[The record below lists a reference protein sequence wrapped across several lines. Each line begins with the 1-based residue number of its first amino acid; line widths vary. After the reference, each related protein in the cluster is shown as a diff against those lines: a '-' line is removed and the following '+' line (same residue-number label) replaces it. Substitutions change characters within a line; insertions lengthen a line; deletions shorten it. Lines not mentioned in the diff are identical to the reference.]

1 MQAHRPRPATVRA
14 SLVLALCA
22 LGIGAAS
29 AAEPPPLPPE
39 VVREAGL
46 DKLTGSERE
55 ALYRWIREHLP
66 QTAVT
71 APAARAAAPV
81 AAAVPGAAAAVPAAA
96 AAVPAAAAAVPAA
109 APVAAA
115 APAVAAAAA
124 AAPLPERAT
133 GLFDWGPDIR
143 IETRIISKFDGWTG
157 RTFFEMENGQVWQQ
171 RMDGRYQFRGKDTR
185 VVITRG
191 RFGLNHMT
199 LVETGRWIGVK
210 QVR

>member
-81 AAAVPGAAAAVPAAA
+81 AAAVP
-96 AAVPAAAAAVPAA
+96 AAAAAVPAA
-109 APVAAA
+109 APVVAAAPAVAAA

>member
-81 AAAVPGAAAAVPAAA
+81 AAAPVAATPAVEAA
-96 AAVPAAAAAVPAA
+96 PAA
-109 APVAAA
+109 APAEPPRQAS
-115 APAVAAAAA
+115 
-124 AAPLPERAT
+124 LPGFER
-133 GLFDWGPDIR
+133 G
-143 IETRIISKFDGWTG
+143 
-157 RTFFEMENGQVWQQ
+157 
-171 RMDGRYQFRGKDTR
+171 
-185 VVITRG
+185 
-191 RFGLNHMT
+191 
-199 LVETGRWIGVK
+199 
-210 QVR
+210 